1 MVKNCQ
7 KTRKKRQKHLILAIF
22 AKKGPNCENSPY
34 LDKKINFWPRIL
46 MKSPKKAKNHSK
58 SDKKYEKLEYE
69 ENNGFG
75 QKRSKK
81 GSKRR

>member
-1 MVKNCQ
+1 M
-7 KTRKKRQKHLILAIF
+7 KKR
-22 AKKGPNCENSPY
+22 Y
-34 LDKKINFWPRIL
+34 LCLPIALKR
-46 MKSPKKAKNHSK
+46 PKRAKNYSK

>member
-1 MVKNCQ
+1 MVKMGR
-7 KTRKKRQKHLILAIF
+7 KTRKKRQKHLILALF
-22 AKKGPNCENSPY
+22 AKKGPNRTKSPH
-34 LDKKINFWPRIL
+34 LDKKINFWVQISQE
-46 MKSPKKAKNHSK
+46 MPKKAKNHSK

-69 ENNGFG
+69 ENNGFD